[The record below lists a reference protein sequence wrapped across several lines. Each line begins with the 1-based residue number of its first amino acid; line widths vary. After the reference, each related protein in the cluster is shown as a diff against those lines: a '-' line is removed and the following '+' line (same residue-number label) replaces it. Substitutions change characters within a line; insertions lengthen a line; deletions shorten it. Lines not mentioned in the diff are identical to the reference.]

1 MRFFIFDYEQHGC
14 LVDSFLESA
23 SKAHKQ
29 PIKTIDWFIWKFRDN
44 PFGKT
49 ILACVEE
56 DGKIVG
62 CVAYGIQNFILNNKK
77 IKGAISFETFVH
89 PNHQGDG
96 VFSKLLNLAEI
107 RAKEMNIDLF
117 LNFPNSNSLKGFV
130 NKAWKNINIVE
141 YWIRG
146 KSLITIPLKFLDLK
160 KGFIPNPSNIEKLVA
175 PKCFDFESSDV
186 LQSMVTLEYL
196 KWRFFTFP
204 NAEYHYIGNDIYDS
218 ICRIGHRGK
227 LKEAQVLFVNIK
239 KPRKFKL
246 SNLQMEFQKKSNYD
260 LISFPISKTNHLR
273 KKLKRNLFIKVPN
286 STNVCFKILDGII
299 TEHDMQKV
307 SLSAINFHTY

>member
-1 MRFFIFDYEQHGC
+1 
-14 LVDSFLESA
+14 
-23 SKAHKQ
+23 
-29 PIKTIDWFIWKFRDN
+29 
-44 PFGKT
+44 
-49 ILACVEE
+49 
-56 DGKIVG
+56 
-62 CVAYGIQNFILNNKK
+62 
-77 IKGAISFETFVH
+77 
-89 PNHQGDG
+89 
-96 VFSKLLNLAEI
+96 
-107 RAKEMNIDLF
+107 
-117 LNFPNSNSLKGFV
+117 
-130 NKAWKNINIVE
+130 
-141 YWIRG
+141 
-146 KSLITIPLKFLDLK
+146 
-160 KGFIPNPSNIEKLVA
+160 
-175 PKCFDFESSDV
+175 
-186 LQSMVTLEYL
+186 MVTLEYL